1 MVRGVT
7 PVMVVMSAVI
17 VATAAVVTL
26 LTRLM
31 TSRCYGTSRTS
42 VTLNLAGVM
51 VIVMLVTTAA
61 MIAMG
66 MVVSLRGDTVID
78 VIMVVPA
85 ATGRAVVVE
94 DSCFS

>member
-7 PVMVVMSAVI
+7 PIMLVVSAVV
-17 VATAAVVTL
+17 VATAAVIPL
-26 LTRLM
+26 LIVLV
-31 TSRCYGTSRTS
+31 SRCYGTSRTS
-42 VTLNLAGVM
+42 VTLHLAGVM

-61 MIAMG
+61 MIAVG
-66 MVVSLRGDTVID
+66 MVVSLRGDAVID

-85 ATGRAVVVE
+85 AAGRTVVE